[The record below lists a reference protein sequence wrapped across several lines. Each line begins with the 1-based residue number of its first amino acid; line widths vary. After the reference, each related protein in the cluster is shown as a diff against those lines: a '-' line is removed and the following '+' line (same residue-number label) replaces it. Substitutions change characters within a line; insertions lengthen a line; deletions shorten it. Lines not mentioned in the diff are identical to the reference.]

1 MNRYRC
7 LQPIAAFLL
16 IALVMTPAECYAG
29 PKGGNPLTTQDKIVK
44 LGVGRWICVDEKNG
58 IALVGRITGIGDQSF
73 GMQLHNYPEITDVRY
88 ADVVRVRGVGLTG
101 KGAFALL
108 GVTVGGAVAAGLIM
122 HHEFEASKPTLPMQP
137 VSGLPQP

>member
-1 MNRYRC
+1 MNRFRR
-7 LQPIAAFLL
+7 LQPIIAFLL
-16 IALVMTPAECYAG
+16 MPLAMVPAECYAG
-29 PKGGNPLTTQDKIVK
+29 PRGGNPLTTQDRIVK

-58 IALVGRITGIGDQSF
+58 ITLVGRITGIGDQSF

-88 ADVVRVRGVGLTG
+88 ADVVRVRGLGLTG
-101 KGAFALL
+101 KGAFALI

-122 HHEFEASKPTLPMQP
+122 HHEFEANKPTLPMQP